1 MAVSRCLT
9 SVELFAEDI
18 VARMSVRL
26 HLDQENVGCKIAC
39 IAMQDR
45 AYAFH
50 RPGADGQSGPQTER
64 LFRCNQY
71 SSASMMVMT
80 RLVTAGSDGSGERT
94 KFAL

>member
-18 VARMSVRL
+18 VARMSVCL

-50 RPGADGQSGPQTER
+50 RPGADGQSGRKLSGFAAISTPR
-64 LFRCNQY
+64 L
-71 SSASMMVMT
+71 A
-80 RLVTAGSDGSGERT
+80 
-94 KFAL
+94 